1 MEKTRFIRVVR
12 IAVEHYEDAE
22 TIVNQ
27 SIRQLRENGAKIIS
41 IQVLG
46 IPFLMYNIIYEAEA
60 EISATAEQKEQKEP
74 ETAICTESKSEDNAE
89 TTNKNT
95 EQESGEQHGEEN
107 T

>member
-1 MEKTRFIRVVR
+1 
-12 IAVEHYEDAE
+12 
-22 TIVNQ
+22 
-27 SIRQLRENGAKIIS
+27 
-41 IQVLG
+41 
-46 IPFLMYNIIYEAEA
+46 MYNIIYEAEA
-60 EISATAEQKEQKEP
+60 EISATAEQKEP

>member
-60 EISATAEQKEQKEP
+60 EISAAAEQKEP
-74 ETAICTESKSEDNAE
+74 ETEICTESKSEDNAE
-89 TTNKNT
+89 TANKNT

>member
-60 EISATAEQKEQKEP
+60 EISATAEQKEP

-89 TTNKNT
+89 TASENT
-95 EQESGEQHGEEN
+95 EQENGEQHGEEN